1 MKLTRQQL
9 QAQIDALKYI
19 VLTEVPALNEAK
31 LNLLLDFATLNESA
45 QQEMVNQCH
54 AMFAGKGVA
63 YV

>member
-19 VLTEVPALNEAK
+19 VLAEVPAINEAK

-45 QQEMVNQCH
+45 QKEAANQIH
-54 AMFAGKGVA
+54 AYLQARGVA
-63 YV
+63 HV